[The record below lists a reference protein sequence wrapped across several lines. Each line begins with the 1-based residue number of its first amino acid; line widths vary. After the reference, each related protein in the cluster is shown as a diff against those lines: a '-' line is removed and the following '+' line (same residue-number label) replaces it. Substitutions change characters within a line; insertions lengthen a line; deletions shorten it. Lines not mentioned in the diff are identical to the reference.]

1 MSRAV
6 LLVEPDVDA
15 LGALAS
21 KLRSRGLSVALADDV
36 EGALDRA
43 RHGRP
48 EALLLSEAIVQSSD
62 ILVRLA
68 NEKDLAGLPRFI
80 LVEVA
85 SADAGSEQL
94 PRGDVDAIAKRLYA
108 LPTKSAAV
116 VADRGDFRG
125 DLQQVSVVDLLQLLS
140 MNRRTGA
147 LSITTPL
154 GAGEVR
160 LTDGEIVDAVYRR
173 LEGEKAL
180 YRLLGES
187 EGSFAFAS
195 GSPSPMRRVQVA
207 TNLLL
212 MEGMRQL
219 DETRRLR
226 ETVATG
232 DDALLA
238 IASPRADAADV
249 VVRIS
254 EILTAPR
261 TLDELLDDLPFA
273 DLEVL
278 EALGEMLGDGSVR
291 RIAKGAVRVEVADAE
306 RMTVLAAQVK
316 RLRRGGFL
324 GPTRLVLAASPR
336 RLATLVHAVGRIA
349 DAVVPAESVPAAPV
363 PHLLATLRL
372 TEGVELDVVGL
383 PVLDQYCPLWAL
395 TLQGGAAVVRMEAGE
410 SKGLE
415 EACSIIGIP
424 ILDAGV
430 LLGEVDEAD
439 PAQMALLIRTALDA
453 VAGR

>member
-1 MSRAV
+1 MSRSV
-6 LLVEPDVDA
+6 LLVEPDIDA
-15 LGALAS
+15 LGTLAS
-21 KLRSRGLSVALADDV
+21 KLRSRGLSVSLADDV
-36 EGALDRA
+36 ESAIDRA
-43 RHGRP
+43 RNSRP
-48 EALLLSEAIVQSSD
+48 EALLLSDAIVQSSD

-80 LVEVA
+80 LVEAA
-85 SADAGSEQL
+85 SGSSDQL
-94 PRGDVDAIAKRLYA
+94 PRGDIDAIAKRLYA
-108 LPTKSAAV
+108 LPSKTDAV
-116 VADRGDFRG
+116 VVERGDFRG
-125 DLQQVSVVDLLQLLS
+125 DLKQVSVVDLLQLLS

-147 LSITTPL
+147 LSITTAL

-160 LTDGEIVDAVYRR
+160 LADGEVVDAVYRR

-180 YRLLGES
+180 YRLLGEN
-187 EGSFAFAS
+187 EGGFAFAG
-195 GSPSPMRRVQVA
+195 GSPSPMRRIQTA

-212 MEGMRQL
+212 MEGMRQH
-219 DETRRLR
+219 DELRRHR
-226 ETVATG
+226 EAVATG

-238 IASPRADAADV
+238 IASPRAEAGDV
-249 VVRIS
+249 YQRIA

-273 DLEVL
+273 DLDVL
-278 EALGEMLGDGSVR
+278 EALGKMLHDGTVR
-291 RIAKGAVRVEVADAE
+291 RIAKGAVRVEVADSE

-316 RLRRGGFL
+316 RLRRSGFL
-324 GPTRLVLAASPR
+324 GPARIVFAASPR
-336 RLATLVHAVGRIA
+336 RLATVVHAVGRIA

-372 TEGVELDVVGL
+372 AEGVELDVFGM
-383 PVLDQYCPLWAL
+383 PALDSYSPLWGL
-395 TLQGGAAVVRMEAGE
+395 TLPGSAAVVRMDAGE
-410 SKGLE
+410 SRSLE
-415 EACSIIGIP
+415 EACSVSGIP

-430 LLGEVDEAD
+430 LLGDVDEAD

>member
-6 LLVEPDVDA
+6 LLVEPDIDA

-21 KLRSRGLSVALADDV
+21 KLRSRGLSVSLADDV
-36 EGALDRA
+36 EGAIDRA
-43 RHGRP
+43 RIARP

-85 SADAGSEQL
+85 SGSSEQL
-94 PRGDVDAIAKRLYA
+94 PRGDADAIAKRLYA
-108 LPTKSAAV
+108 LPTKTDPV
-116 VADRGDFRG
+116 VAERGDFRG
-125 DLQQVSVVDLLQLLS
+125 DLKQVSVVDLLQLLS

-147 LSITTPL
+147 LSITTAL

-160 LTDGEIVDAVYRR
+160 LADGEIVDAVYRR

-180 YRLLGES
+180 YRLLGEN
-187 EGSFAFAS
+187 EGGFAFAG
-195 GSPSPMRRVQVA
+195 GSPSPMRRIQTA

-219 DETRRLR
+219 DESRRLR

-238 IASPRADAADV
+238 IASPRSDAADV
-249 VVRIS
+249 YQRIA
-254 EILTAPR
+254 EVLTAPR

-278 EALGEMLGDGSVR
+278 EALGAMLGDGSVR
-291 RIAKGAVRVEVADAE
+291 RIAKGAVRVEVADPE
-306 RMTVLAAQVK
+306 RMTVLAAHVK
-316 RLRRGGFL
+316 RLRRSGFL
-324 GPTRLVLAASPR
+324 GPVRLVLAASPR
-336 RLATLVHAVGRIA
+336 RLATVVHAVGRIA

-363 PHLLATLRL
+363 PHVLATLRL
-372 TEGVELDVVGL
+372 TDGVDLDIIGM
-383 PVLDQYCPLWAL
+383 PVLESYCPLWGL
-395 TLQGGAAVVRMEAGE
+395 TLPGSAAVVRMDAGE
-410 SKGLE
+410 SRGLE
-415 EACSIIGIP
+415 EACAVSGIP

-430 LLGEVDEAD
+430 LLGDVDEAD